1 MHLMVIQGQSQ
12 RSTSHHCMLAL
23 ALKIPKIWWPKLLKT
38 GMLSTS
44 LSFEVPNHVTLTQI
58 SICMN
63 LKTWESLG
71 YILTL
76 IYGYNFFQTSVVS
89 SKKCITTFQSLP
101 GSMTFISIKSNYAFN
116 FLLVMSSNIGPIS
129 HHFWDM
135 ATHWFKIANF
145 QYTIS
150 VLSQIWGCS
159 PYTRS

>member
-38 GMLSTS
+38 GILSTS
-44 LSFEVPNHVTLTQI
+44 LSFEVPNHVTLTL
-58 SICMN
+58 ICMN
-63 LKTWESLG
+63 LKTWVLG
-71 YILTL
+71 LHFAT
-76 IYGYNFFQTSVVS
+76 IYGYIFFQASVVS

-159 PYTRS
+159 PWS